1 MCQSDAQQHERR
13 DDEDNS
19 LRVSLDFATLRYI
32 GGNEKG
38 AKARETQ
45 RLKIA
50 VCAVCL
56 SIAARYG
63 RVIRRN
69 RACLANHEATIRVC

>member
-32 GGNEKG
+32 GGN

-50 VCAVCL
+50 VYAGVEYKCSAPSAVIFPARNYM
-56 SIAARYG
+56 IAIG
-63 RVIRRN
+63 QPSNIP
-69 RACLANHEATIRVC
+69 E